1 MNYIRIYLRFVIIYM
16 KGKLE
21 YHFSLLLELIANT
34 ILIGIYFAGFNV
46 IFYNFNNIVGWN
58 KYEVLFMFTTSW
70 LSYSFSCFFFWSP
83 MRDIGELVRS
93 GKFDLYLTR
102 PINPF
107 IYLVLQQFQYT
118 FLPRLFSLYIFGYIA
133 YKDFQSNGL

>member
-70 LSYSFSCFFFWSP
+70 LSYSFSCFFFLESYA
-83 MRDIGELVRS
+83 RYRRTGSQREIRLI
-93 GKFDLYLTR
+93 FDSSHKSIYIFSFAAI
-102 PINPF
+102 PIYIF
-107 IYLVLQQFQYT
+107 TTIIF
-118 FLPRLFSLYIFGYIA
+118 LYIFLDI
-133 YKDFQSNGL
+133 